1 VRVTDNDVTTVTLEG
16 VAVNLPEGSSLDFS
30 VRLNRALVAGETLP
44 VPVTFGGEASLA
56 DFSVTCPSPLPTGV
70 SCAGL
75 ATTSATVTF
84 TGPSANLV
92 TLTVTSVQDDTA
104 EADPESLEI
113 GLGTLGAT
121 SGTGLDGGV
130 TGVDN
135 LADFNLVDAIGVALS
150 FSVEGVSVREGD
162 SDPNTG
168 VARFSAYV
176 ASGNVPEGGVVI
188 PFSINSGTAQAND
201 ASSADYGTVPA
212 GISIAAGGRARHG
225 DAEHRGRHGGR
236 AAREHPLPRHRA
248 AAGLPVPWGSL
259 RHREQRSVDPGQR
272 LPRR

>member
-1 VRVTDNDVTTVTLEG
+1 VSDTGAAGDEASGAVTVTVETGTGYTVGTPAAAGVRVTDNDVTTVTLEG

-56 DFSVTCPSPLPTGV
+56 DYSVSCPSPLPTGV

-84 TGPSANLV
+84 TGPSANLA
-92 TLTVTSVQDDTA
+92 TLTVTSVQDNTG
-104 EADPESLEI
+104 EADPESLVI

-135 LADFNLVDAIGVALS
+135 LADFDLVDAIGVALS
-150 FSVEGVSVREGD
+150 FSVEGTSVREGD
-162 SDPNTG
+162 TDPDTG
-168 VARFSAYV
+168 LARFSAYV
-176 ASGNVPEGGVVI
+176 ASGER
-188 PFSINSGTAQAND
+188 
-201 ASSADYGTVPA
+201 
-212 GISIAAGGRARHG
+212 AGGRRGHPLLDQLRDRAGERRLERRLRHG
-225 DAEHRGRHGGR
+225 SGGHLHRGRCGSK
-236 AAREHPLPRHRA
+236 AR
-248 AAGLPVPWGSL
+248 
-259 RHREQRSVDPGQR
+259 
-272 LPRR
+272 RR